1 METGGPETSGSGRQG
16 RGLDVAVWVMVVAG
30 LIGVA
35 GAVAWFL
42 SNASFTLPELTWEDD
57 AVDVELIPVAPAP
70 RSIPAESPPPADPPA
85 ARDHDPEGAAP
96 TMWARQP
103 APLYPAR
110 AARRGIE
117 AGQVSL
123 LCQAFASGEIG
134 DCEVLHESPAD
145 AGFAQAALASMRQA
159 RVTPRRV
166 GETSV
171 ASRIRFTIHFRIA
184 PEP

>member
-1 METGGPETSGSGRQG
+1 MATGGPETSGSGPSG
-16 RGLDVAVWVMVVAG
+16 RGLDLAVWALVIAA
-30 LIGVA
+30 LIGLA
-35 GAVAWFL
+35 GAVAWYL
-42 SNASFTLPELTWEDD
+42 SNATFTIREVTWEDD

-70 RSIPAESPPPADPPA
+70 RSIPAEPSPSAGPPT
-85 ARDHDPEGAAP
+85 ARDLDAEGVAP

-103 APLYPAR
+103 APLFPAR
-110 AARRGIE
+110 AARQGIE

-134 DCEVLHESPAD
+134 DCEVLDESPAD
-145 AGFAQAALASMRQA
+145 GGFAGAALASMRQA
-159 RVTPRRV
+159 RVTPRHV
-166 GETSV
+166 DGNPV